1 MRFTV
6 DDYDSDT
13 SPVINITLTRQ
24 VRAIL
29 YQARSLGL
37 VADVSESKLFI
48 THYGI
53 MHPDKRLHLAG
64 MTKFFDLEQIAQ
76 KCARAFVRAG
86 GDLESLWM

>member
-1 MRFTV
+1 
-6 DDYDSDT
+6 
-13 SPVINITLTRQ
+13 
-24 VRAIL
+24 
-29 YQARSLGL
+29 
-37 VADVSESKLFI
+37 
-48 THYGI
+48 